1 MHLMGSIQKNV
12 LAHYWLCQGFYV
24 SVEKQITMNKS
35 ILKYISPLINVT
47 FLLVCLLHICING
60 FYMIHPDLPSIRVS
74 ENNLKDINFPLSFR
88 ICVTEIENSTK
99 RYENVGYEGEFA
111 FFSGKR
117 MYEPKNLYG
126 FAGHTNNGSTLSDV
140 QGWYLFIQYLH
151 YLILSFRNTT

>member
-1 MHLMGSIQKNV
+1 
-12 LAHYWLCQGFYV
+12 
-24 SVEKQITMNKS
+24 
-35 ILKYISPLINVT
+35 
-47 FLLVCLLHICING
+47 
-60 FYMIHPDLPSIRVS
+60 MIHPDLPSLRVS

-88 ICVTEIENSTK
+88 ICITEIENSTK

-126 FAGHTNNGSTLSDV
+126 FAGHTSNGSTLSDV

-151 YLILSFRNTT
+151 YLMICHLEILRNVSLDWKNILRSIRIISNDDQKKTQKIKSRDME